1 MKQTIPTE
9 LIDTQDMGLSIALI
23 CCGFDLVELAPEQSG
38 RRVAFRFKQ
47 RAGLNNAI
55 DAFWAGKLSVDA
67 KLFWNESKNLKT
79 RLYSLS

>member
-23 CCGFDLVELAPEQSG
+23 CCGFDLVELAPERSS
-38 RRVAFRFKQ
+38 RRVVFRFRRTEELSK
-47 RAGLNNAI
+47 AT
-55 DAFWAGKLSVDA
+55 DAFWAGKLNVDA
-67 KLFWNESKNLKT
+67 KLYWNESKNLKT